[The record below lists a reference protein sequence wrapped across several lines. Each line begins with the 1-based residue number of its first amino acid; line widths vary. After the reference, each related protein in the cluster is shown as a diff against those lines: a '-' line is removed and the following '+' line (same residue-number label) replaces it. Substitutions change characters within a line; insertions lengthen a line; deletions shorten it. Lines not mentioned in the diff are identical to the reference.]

1 MIRGSRPAA
10 CALLALLVLA
20 ACGGGGAGSSTPP
33 PSPPLPTGSNVA
45 PLIVDAGPKQLGVNL
60 PSVTVTLCVPG
71 TTTCQT
77 IDHILVDTGSTGLR
91 IVAEALAPVMF
102 SLPVAKTVA
111 NDPMYECLIFADG
124 YAWGSVRLAD
134 AQLADGKASGIAVQ
148 LIGDPAIPT
157 APTDCA
163 YIPNTTPPTLRGSQN
178 TVAEVGANGILG
190 ISVFLQDCG
199 TTCETIAN
207 PDSHGFYYGCP
218 ASGCVNITVTLA
230 EQLQNPVSKF
240 ATNNNG
246 VSIVLPA
253 ITAVGKPTVAGAM
266 VLGIDTQSNNQLG
279 SATVLS
285 VDPLS
290 GNFATTFNSKA
301 GAGFMDSGSNGNFFD
316 DPSLAACTNNLGWY
330 CPATAVT
337 LSATNQGVGASSA
350 TSTVSFSVASLDA
363 LSNANPAFA
372 AYDNIAGPMPATV
385 TGFDWGLPFF
395 FGRTVSIA
403 FEGRNTAAGA
413 GPFFAYAD
421 F

>member
-1 MIRGSRPAA
+1 MIRGSRPTAF
-10 CALLALLVLA
+10 ALLALLALA
-20 ACGGGGAGSSTPP
+20 ACGGGGAGSSSPP

-102 SLPVAKTVA
+102 SLPAVKTA
-111 NDPMYECLIFADG
+111 TNDPMYECLIFADG

-134 AQLADGKASGIAVQ
+134 AQLADGKASGLAIQ

-163 YIPNTTPPTLRGSQN
+163 GTPSVPSQN
-178 TVAEVGANGILG
+178 TVAEIGANGILG
-190 ISVFLQDCG
+190 ISVFLEDCG
-199 TTCETIAN
+199 AGCTTIAN
-207 PDSHGFYYGCP
+207 PAGQGFYYGCP
-218 ASGCVNITVTLA
+218 ANVCVGTTVALTA
-230 EQLQNPVSKF
+230 QLQNPVSKF

-246 VSIVLPA
+246 VSLVLPA
-253 ITAVGKPTVAGAM
+253 ITAVGKPTVAGAL

-285 VDPLS
+285 VSPLS
-290 GNFATTFNSKA
+290 GNFTTVFNGKTYT

-316 DPSLAACTNNLGWY
+316 DPSLQACTNNLGWY
-330 CPATAVT
+330 CPSTAVT

-363 LSNANPAFA
+363 LANANPAFA
-372 AYDNIAGPMPATV
+372 AYDNIAGPMPATIS
-385 TGFDWGLPFF
+385 GFDWGLPFF

>member
-1 MIRGSRPAA
+1 MTRGRTLS
-10 CALLALLVLA
+10 ALAIVTSLLLA
-20 ACGGGGAGSSTPP
+20 ACGGGAGSSSPP
-33 PSPPLPTGSNVA
+33 SSPPLPTGSNVA

-91 IVAEALAPVMF
+91 ILAEALAPVMF
-102 SLPVAKTVA
+102 SLPVAQTA
-111 NDPMYECLIFADG
+111 TNEPMYECLVFADG

-134 AQLADGKASGIAVQ
+134 AQLADGKASALAIQ
-148 LIGDPAIPT
+148 LIGDPASPT
-157 APTDCA
+157 APSDC
-163 YIPNTTPPTLRGSQN
+163 TGPPPGLASQN

-199 TTCETIAN
+199 PACTTIAN
-207 PDSHGFYYGCP
+207 PAGQGFYYGCP
-218 ASGCVNITVTLA
+218 ANVCAGTTVALTA
-230 EQLQNPVSKF
+230 QLQNPVSQF
-240 ATNNNG
+240 GANNNG
-246 VSIVLPA
+246 VSLVLPA
-253 ITAVGKPTVAGAM
+253 ITAVGKPTVAGAL

-285 VDPLS
+285 VSPLS
-290 GNFATTFNSKA
+290 GNFTTVFNGKTYT

-316 DPSLAACTNNLGWY
+316 DPSLAACSFNVGFY
-330 CPATAVT
+330 CPSTAVT

-350 TSTVSFSVASLDA
+350 TSIVSFSVASLDA

-395 FGRTVSIA
+395 FGRTVAIA

>member
-1 MIRGSRPAA
+1 MIRGSRPTAFA
-10 CALLALLVLA
+10 ILALLALA
-20 ACGGGGAGSSTPP
+20 ACGGGGAGSSSPP
-33 PSPPLPTGSNVA
+33 PARPLPTGSNVA

-102 SLPVAKTVA
+102 GLPAATTA
-111 NDPMYECLIFADG
+111 ASDPMYECLVFADG
-124 YAWGSVRLAD
+124 YAWGSVRRAD
-134 AQLADGKASGIAVQ
+134 MQLADGKAGSLAVQ
-148 LIGDPAIPT
+148 LIGDPASPA

-163 YIPNTTPPTLRGSQN
+163 GTPPVPSQN
-178 TVAEVGANGILG
+178 TVAAIGANGILG

-199 TTCETIAN
+199 QGCTIVAN
-207 PDSHGFYYGCP
+207 PSGQGFYYGCP
-218 ASGCVNITVTLA
+218 ASGCVGVTVTLA
-230 EQLQNPVSKF
+230 EQLQNPVSQF
-240 ATNNNG
+240 GTNNNG
-246 VSIVLPA
+246 VSLVLPA
-253 ITAVGKPTVAGAM
+253 ITAVGKPTVTGTL

-285 VDPLS
+285 VSPLS
-290 GNFATTFNSKA
+290 GNFTTVFNGKTYT

-316 DPSLAACTNNLGWY
+316 DPSLQACTNNLGWY
-330 CPATAVT
+330 CPPTAVT

-350 TSTVSFSVASLDA
+350 TSAVSFSVASLDA
-363 LSNANPAFA
+363 LSNANPAFS
-372 AYDNIAGPMPATV
+372 AYNNIAGPMPATI

-395 FGRTVSIA
+395 FGRSVAIA